1 MSQVEEKQERAIE
14 NVATLLAVATLYAN
28 APTFTDRMS
37 NALNKESVMRALY
50 DAERVVLAGKNKGDI
65 TEGKEKGS
73 KGGDIS
79 VISVKVAENETA
91 KVYGYL
97 PSDLDVEE
105 FLRMAE
111 RDIYIARKV
120 GAIAISK
127 VNKVGGG
134 Q

>member
-111 RDIYIARKV
+111 RDIYIA
-120 GAIAISK
+120 
-127 VNKVGGG
+127 
-134 Q
+134 

>member
-1 MSQVEEKQERAIE
+1 ME

-28 APTFTDRMS
+28 TPTFTDRMS

-65 TEGKEKGS
+65 TEGKA
-73 KGGDIS
+73 
-79 VISVKVAENETA
+79 VISVKVAENKIA

-105 FLRMAE
+105 FLGMAE